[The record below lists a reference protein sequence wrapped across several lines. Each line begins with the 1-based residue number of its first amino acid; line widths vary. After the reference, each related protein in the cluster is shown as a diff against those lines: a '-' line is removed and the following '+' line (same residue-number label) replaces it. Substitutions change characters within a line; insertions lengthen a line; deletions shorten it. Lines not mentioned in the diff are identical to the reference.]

1 MNKRQKLAKID
12 AIIQELERSGEV
24 ELLECWKHR
33 RADVAAS
40 EESRYS
46 AFHLGQVVQLAGKY
60 KARVVDVVRNGVWII
75 RSATE
80 GEFVRTGKDQI
91 RERVSIEALA
101 AYKAAQN

>member
-1 MNKRQKLAKID
+1 MNTQQKLAKID
-12 AIIQELERSGEV
+12 VIIQGLERSGEV
-24 ELLECWKHR
+24 ELLECWKHH

-46 AFHLGQVVQLAGKY
+46 AFRLGQVVQLAGKY
-60 KARVVDVVRNGVWII
+60 KARVVDVASNGVWII

-91 RERVSIEALA
+91 RERVSIAALA
-101 AYKAAQN
+101 SYKAFKN